1 MTMMFRQL
9 NWNYEELYTESG
21 SVCSFVPATLP
32 QHRLD
37 SEDNIKGQRGRSR

>member
-1 MTMMFRQL
+1 MTTMFRQL
-9 NWNYEELYTESG
+9 EWNKKLYTEYG

-37 SEDNIKGQRGRSR
+37 SEDNIKGHRGRSR